1 MKKLYTGLLLLFL
14 LPGLPG
20 PLLAASAVAEA
31 GRAGGTETLE
41 EKLHRLE
48 REFDALKTDHERV
61 KEELRLQE
69 AARRNA
75 EQRGPPHQAAPV
87 GSYGGIMNPD
97 ISVVADVQALF
108 GSHRADPNRNKV
120 RVKEVELALQ
130 GYLYPGIRA
139 DVVPAF
145 EMVYD
150 EDGTVSVEVDLEEAY
165 VTFFQ
170 IPYISEYIP
179 LQLQAGR
186 KLMNFGILNAIHPHH
201 WPFADTPLM
210 LVNLFD
216 DHAWYDDGI
225 QGSITIPN
233 PLDVFLKATFGFW
246 NGTKLGHHHHNGG
259 HDHDHDHGAAGTV
272 DWMGHVFLSRTVLGF
287 PLGSRLATRLG
298 HSIAWDE
305 GFHTVLNEADLTL
318 MLRFPGT
325 FRRIQWQNAFFAADV
340 AEGGYTRYGGY
351 SLLVSD
357 LSKNWQAGA
366 RYDQAQ
372 VLSPSETGREWAG
385 TGFVTYY
392 FTHSLFLR
400 GQYRYRKT
408 IDREDEHNGYV
419 QLVFGLGPHSH
430 RLDE

>member
-1 MKKLYTGLLLLFL
+1 
-14 LPGLPG
+14 
-20 PLLAASAVAEA
+20 
-31 GRAGGTETLE
+31 
-41 EKLHRLE
+41 
-48 REFDALKTDHERV
+48 
-61 KEELRLQE
+61 
-69 AARRNA
+69 
-75 EQRGPPHQAAPV
+75 
-87 GSYGGIMNPD
+87 
-97 ISVVADVQALF
+97 
-108 GSHRADPNRNKV
+108 
-120 RVKEVELALQ
+120 
-130 GYLYPGIRA
+130 
-139 DVVPAF
+139 
-145 EMVYD
+145 
-150 EDGTVSVEVDLEEAY
+150 VEVDVEEAY

-170 IPYISEYIP
+170 IPYISEYVP
-179 LQLQAGR
+179 LQLQGGR

-210 LVNLFD
+210 LVNLFG

-233 PLDVFLKATFGFW
+233 PLDVFLKTTFGFW
-246 NGTKLGHHHHNGG
+246 NGRKLGHHHHHNGG
-259 HDHDHDHGAAGTV
+259 HDHDHDHGHGAAETV
-272 DWMGHVFLSRTVLGF
+272 GWMGHVFLSRTVLGF
-287 PLGSRLATRLG
+287 PMGSRLAARLG

-305 GFHTVLNEADLTL
+305 GFYTVLNEADVTL

-325 FRRIQWQNAFFAADV
+325 FRRIRWQSAFFAADV
-340 AEGGYTRYGGY
+340 GAGGYTRYGGY

-372 VLSPSETGREWAG
+372 VLSPHETAREWAG

-400 GQYRYRKT
+400 GQYRYRRT